1 MVGIISWKSRI
12 WEDGFS
18 QVSGN
23 YDMFFASENGPN
35 SYRDDNEPVIYDI
48 GKLSSFSQIDSEN
61 TQGAHLICMHKR
73 KNNVT

>member
-1 MVGIISWKSRI
+1 
-12 WEDGFS
+12 
-18 QVSGN
+18 
-23 YDMFFASENGPN
+23 MFFASENGPN